1 MHTVI
6 GWKSVLYQITKHRA
20 KPMLSGHLPN
30 SPSLFHSWVV
40 KFWNKWASKKK
51 NKQQKNQTKAC
62 KHAKHC
68 NLCYYN
74 VSRYNNPQRE
84 NKIGSLSFEGFHA
97 KLECKLTCMDGN
109 ENQTANTHIV
119 FIVSFSK
126 KKKKRKKKLM
136 MRIIAK
142 LAELLEF
149 LLIMTV
155 LERLQSCW
163 GSLQGMKLRL
173 IQAPLQLHFSL
184 LWQNP
189 EN

>member
-1 MHTVI
+1 
-6 GWKSVLYQITKHRA
+6 
-20 KPMLSGHLPN
+20 
-30 SPSLFHSWVV
+30 
-40 KFWNKWASKKK
+40 
-51 NKQQKNQTKAC
+51 
-62 KHAKHC
+62 
-68 NLCYYN
+68 
-74 VSRYNNPQRE
+74 
-84 NKIGSLSFEGFHA
+84 
-97 KLECKLTCMDGN
+97 
-109 ENQTANTHIV
+109 
-119 FIVSFSK
+119 
-126 KKKKRKKKLM
+126 M

>member
-1 MHTVI
+1 MY
-6 GWKSVLYQITKHRA
+6 SVRPFLNFSLA
-20 KPMLSGHLPN
+20 
-30 SPSLFHSWVV
+30 LFHSSVV

-51 NKQQKNQTKAC
+51 QQQQKNQTKAC
-62 KHAKHC
+62 KHAKRC

-126 KKKKRKKKLM
+126 KKKKRKK
-136 MRIIAK
+136 
-142 LAELLEF
+142 
-149 LLIMTV
+149 
-155 LERLQSCW
+155 
-163 GSLQGMKLRL
+163 
-173 IQAPLQLHFSL
+173 
-184 LWQNP
+184 N
-189 EN
+189 